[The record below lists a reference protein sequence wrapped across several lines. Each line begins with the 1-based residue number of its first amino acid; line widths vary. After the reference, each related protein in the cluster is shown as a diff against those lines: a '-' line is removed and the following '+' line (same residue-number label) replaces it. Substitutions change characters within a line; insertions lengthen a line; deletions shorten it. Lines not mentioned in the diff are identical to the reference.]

1 MQTYTKVSVKV
12 DEKKHMMKIV
22 VVYFVLSARVWEE

>member
-12 DEKKHMMKIV
+12 DEKKRMMKIV